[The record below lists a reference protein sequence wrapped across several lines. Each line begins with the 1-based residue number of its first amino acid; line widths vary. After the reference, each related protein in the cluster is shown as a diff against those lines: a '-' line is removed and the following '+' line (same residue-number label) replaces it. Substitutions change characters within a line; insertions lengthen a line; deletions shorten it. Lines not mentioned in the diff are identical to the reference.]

1 MNELLIASGV
11 VIVIVGAFFEF
22 VGALGVLR
30 LSSFFLRL
38 HAATVGCIGG
48 SVLPLLGTA
57 IIALGLEDMGAQRL
71 YVAGTCVASAIII
84 LILAPSGSHSLARA
98 AYVASAVPKQ
108 PLEYDSLR
116 EKLRG
121 E

>member
-1 MNELLIASGV
+1 MNELLIVIGV
-11 VIVIVGAFFEF
+11 VMVAVGTFFEL
-22 VGALGVLR
+22 VGALGVLK
-30 LSSFFLRL
+30 LPSFFLRL

-48 SVLPLLGTA
+48 SLLPLLGIA
-57 IIALGLEDMGAQRL
+57 LIALGLENMGAQRL
-71 YVAGTCVASAIII
+71 YIAGVCVASAIII

-98 AYVASAVPKQ
+98 AYVANAVPKQ
-108 PLEYDSLR
+108 PLEYDSLS